1 MDASNRAVESAE
13 LAIEQDRDR
22 AVNRIRKDLE
32 VEGDAECRDCGDP
45 IDVARRMA
53 LPSAT
58 RCLECQ
64 EAHERGRRAR

>member
-1 MDASNRAVESAE
+1 MQASNWEVESAE
-13 LAIEQDRDR
+13 LAVEQDRDR
-22 AVNRIRKDLE
+22 AVSRIRKDLE
-32 VEGDAECRDCGDP
+32 VEGEIDCRDCDDP

-64 EAHERGRRAR
+64 QAHERKQAR